1 MTRMLT
7 DRNNVNVTN
16 MGHKIVIFVSIVI
29 LFSLSGCNGGKQ
41 PVTRPANT
49 SNQPTAPT
57 PTHITTEAAAVLPT
71 ETTKPIPTA
80 TPTAVPF
87 SQSAPTNTALPPA
100 PTSTPVLQLTQ
111 PVPTASPAA
120 SPELPN
126 PTIAPTDLASACT
139 DIAAYYGDVTIP
151 DDTPVKQGETF
162 VKIWRV
168 RNVGTCAWNKGY
180 ALVHQSGEMMNA
192 PLSNPLPDVL
202 PGTTADISIELTAPA
217 RGGRTVSYWEFQNP
231 QGKRFGVGAGNP
243 GPLWVQVLVSFL
255 VPSPTE
261 TPADGGTNG
270 TASTCSPTRH
280 PEYESA
286 ILDAINQARTD
297 AGLGGLTLSPALS
310 AAALEHSIDMACNHY
325 VDHTGSD
332 GSTWFS
338 RVAAQRYAN
347 YNSARE
353 NIYVGHPE
361 FGGTPDGAMTWWM
374 NSQVHRDN
382 ILFEASTQIGIGIV
396 TWPGSDWGGYYTV
409 VFARP

>member
-1 MTRMLT
+1 M
-7 DRNNVNVTN
+7 
-16 MGHKIVIFVSIVI
+16 FVSIFI
-29 LFSLSGCNGGKQ
+29 LFSLSGCTGGKQ
-41 PVTRPANT
+41 PVTKPANT
-49 SNQPTAPT
+49 GSQPTAPT
-57 PTHITTEAAAVLPT
+57 PTLAATAAAPILPT
-71 ETTKPIPTA
+71 ETPGPIPTA
-80 TPTAVPF
+80 TSAANPI
-87 SQSAPTNTALPPA
+87 SQSAPTETTTAPA
-100 PTSTPVLQLTQ
+100 PTATPLPPITQ
-111 PVPTASPAA
+111 PAPIATLISSPVP
-120 SPELPN
+120 
-126 PTIAPTDLASACT
+126 PTSTSAPTDLASACT

-168 RNVGTCAWNKGY
+168 RNAGTCAWDKSY
-180 ALVHQSGEMMNA
+180 ALVHQSGEVMSA
-192 PLSNPLPDVL
+192 PLSNPLPDVP
-202 PGTTADISIELTAPA
+202 PGATVDISIELTAPA

-243 GPLWVQVLVSFL
+243 GPLWAQVLVTFL
-255 VPSPTE
+255 TPSPTE
-261 TPADGGTNG
+261 TPAEGGSGG

-286 ILDAINQARTD
+286 ILDAINQARAN
-297 AGLGGLTLSPALS
+297 AGRGALTLSLELS
-310 AAALEHSIDMACNHY
+310 AAALEHSTDMACNHY

-338 RVAAQRYAN
+338 RVAAQGYAN

-382 ILFEASTQIGIGIV
+382 ILFEAVTQIGIGMV